1 MKNDDSMRRMK
12 AAVEAIEKLLQKQNE
27 EKAKQTMEEDAD
39 DTDLILDML
48 LEASDLLGEASCLVY
63 QAEALLKGEDIEADC
78 CFPCC
83 IMEVYCDDEL

>member
-1 MKNDDSMRRMK
+1 MK

-27 EKAKQTMEEDAD
+27 EKAKQTKEE

-63 QAEALLKGEDIEADC
+63 QAEALLKGEDIEVDC

-83 IMEVYCDDEL
+83 VVEVFCDDEL